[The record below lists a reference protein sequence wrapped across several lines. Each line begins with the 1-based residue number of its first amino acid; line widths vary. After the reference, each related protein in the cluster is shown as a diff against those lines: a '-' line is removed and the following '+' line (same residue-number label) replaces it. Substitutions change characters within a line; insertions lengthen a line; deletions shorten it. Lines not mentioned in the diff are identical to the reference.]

1 MEGAD
6 LLPTLAEIA
15 VAFAGFASLV
25 SILGGRSSGDQLVA
39 NLVRL
44 RGMLQSAIVVLA
56 FSFAPFLPAK
66 FGASAEVSWRT
77 AGAVYALAM
86 LAPIPFQYPRIL
98 SSPVNSRVAV
108 SIGLMQIVA
117 GLALAASVATL
128 SSNVVVGAYHF
139 ALFVGLA
146 TSSVLFMRVVTSAYS
161 VETPPA

>member
-1 MEGAD
+1 MENAE

-25 SILGGRSSGDQLVA
+25 SILGGRSSGEQLLA

-44 RGMLQSAIVVLA
+44 RGMLQSAILVLA

-66 FGASAEVSWRT
+66 FGASAEFSWRA
-77 AGAVYALAM
+77 AGAVFAFAM
-86 LAPIPFQYPRIL
+86 LAPIPFQYPRVL

-108 SIGLMQIVA
+108 SIGLMQFVA
-117 GLALAASVATL
+117 GLALATSVAIL
-128 SSNVVVGAYHF
+128 SPAIVVGTYHF

-146 TSSVLFMRVVTSAYS
+146 TSSVLFMRVVTSAYNA
-161 VETPPA
+161 ETPAD